1 MRLWQATQS
10 WPQTQK
16 FPQHLIQQQ
25 TQVIAE
31 MYNAVKGLNLFAE
44 HAWQDLQETLLR
56 CLSKGKLSLSLD
68 QRHADQHSVQ
78 SALGDRLLGYGKLAV
93 CCLPKALFRLTD
105 YTNPACAQPWQGFHD
120 VHKALVIRLAQPIA
134 VPAV

>member
-1 MRLWQATQS
+1 MPLWQEIQS
-10 WPQTQK
+10 WPQIQK

-44 HAWQDLQETLLR
+44 HPWQDLQENLQR
-56 CLSKGKLSLSLD
+56 CLSEGKLSLS
-68 QRHADQHSVQ
+68 QGHADQHSVQ
-78 SALGDRLLGYGKLAV
+78 SALGDQLLGCGKLAQ

-105 YTNPACAQPWQGFHD
+105 CTNPACAQPWQGFHD
-120 VHKALVIRLAQPIA
+120 VHKALVIRLAQPTA